1 MEREKNLLSV
11 ALLTLNPPQIN
22 STKSC
27 PKKGTADNKLV
38 ITVALINSFDH
49 KVIHTNLLNMQITQ

>member
-1 MEREKNLLSV
+1 MTWRDKNLFNV
-11 ALLTLNPPQIN
+11 ALLTLNPPHIN

-38 ITVALINSFDH
+38 ITVAKSLIY
-49 KVIHTNLLNMQITQ
+49 LL